1 MRAVWLWSVL
11 ASLCLLGA
19 PQHESDP
26 CLSRSADLYPVS
38 NVMSVFRMCRSGVPG
53 SIATF
58 DNAAAFW
65 GDGASISILK
75 ALDAEELAIPENIR
89 AYLCLVRKAFYDP
102 AKIWRNTDK
111 SPNVTFFVLDYLEE
125 KHANNTL
132 LKKEIESVRQYIRD
146 RAIP

>member
-1 MRAVWLWSVL
+1 MRTAWLWSVI
-11 ASLCLLGA
+11 ASLGLLGT
-19 PQHESDP
+19 PQREPDP

-65 GDGASISILK
+65 GDGASISVLK
-75 ALDAEELAIPENIR
+75 ALDAEQLAIPENIR

-102 AKIWRNTDK
+102 AKIWRKADK
-111 SPNVTFFVLDYLEE
+111 SPNVTLFLLDYLKE
-125 KHANNTL
+125 KHVNDVQ
-132 LKKEIESVRQYIRD
+132 LKKEIESARQYIQD
-146 RAIP
+146 RTSP